1 MKKVATICSE
11 IAAKMEKEMLEALE
25 FGYQSIFFD
34 AQFGTAW
41 VEVDMTF
48 EKMRNGSLYP
58 NTEVSVMHKEDNK
71 KSPLLEKA
79 IYEALPT
86 WEHVESIF
94 NSLSY

>member
-1 MKKVATICSE
+1 MKKVDMICSE
-11 IAAKMEKEMLEALE
+11 IAAKMEKEMLEVLE
-25 FGYQSIFFD
+25 FGYKSIFID

-41 VEVDMTF
+41 VEVETTI
-48 EKMRNGSLYP
+48 EKLSNGSTYP
-58 NTEVSVMHKEDNK
+58 NTEVSVIHQDDNK

-94 NSLSY
+94 NSISY

>member
-1 MKKVATICSE
+1 MKKLEKICNE
-11 IAAKMEKEMLEALE
+11 IAAKMEKEMLEVLE

-41 VEVDMTF
+41 VEVETTF

-58 NTEVSVMHKEDNK
+58 NTEVSVMHQDDNK

-86 WEHVESIF
+86 WEHVVSIF
-94 NSLSY
+94 NSISY